1 MPYNPT
7 LLINF
12 QPLKQYFMK
21 LMLPCVIAIFSITLT
36 TPIFSQ
42 KKAAVDTTKATNND
56 PLQTSTFGGLK
67 FRNIGPALV
76 SGRIVDLAVNPK
88 NISEYYIATG
98 NSGIWKTNNNGN
110 TFIPLFDNEASFS
123 MGCVTIDPTNS
134 NIVWAGSGENNN
146 QRVVGYGDGIYKSED
161 AGKSWKNMGLKT
173 SEHIGKIAIDPS
185 NSDIVY
191 VAAYGPLWN
200 SGGERGIYK
209 TIDGGKNWKQ
219 ILFVSEHTGFN
230 EVMIDPR
237 NPSTVYAAAH
247 QRQRKVFMYVGGGPE
262 SAMYKSTDGGSTW
275 NKMMKGIPSDVNLGR
290 FGMAMSPVNPDYLY
304 AIVETTDKAKGG
316 LFASTDRGASWEKR
330 GPFYNSGNYYQ
341 EIFCDP
347 KEINKVYA
355 MDTYAKVS
363 TDGGRTFTNL
373 GDKNKHVDNHVIWIN
388 PINTLHMIEGCDGGL
403 YETYDGAQ
411 NWNFKANLP
420 ITQFYKVSLDNSF
433 PFYNVYGGTQ
443 DNFSL
448 GGPSRTKSENGIV
461 NSDWFI
467 TNGGDGFESQA
478 DYVDPNI
485 VYAESQYGGIVRYDK
500 ITGEKVNIQPIEAAG
515 EQGLRWNWD
524 APMVISQ
531 HDHKRL
537 YFGANKVYRTD
548 DQGSTWKTI
557 SPEMSR
563 GIDRNKLQVMG
574 RVWSVD
580 AVAKNQSTDVY
591 GQTTTIAESPIDE
604 NILYVGTDDGLI
616 HITTDGGKNWNKV
629 DNIPGVPERT
639 YVNQITASPKNKNVA
654 YAAFNH
660 HRYGDFKPYL
670 FKTTDGGKSWL
681 PIQNNLPARGTVYC
695 IVEDNINSNLLF
707 AGTEFGVFFSIDGGA
722 AWTQLKGGLPT
733 LTVKDM
739 EIQKREGDLVIA
751 TFGRGF
757 YVLDDFSPLR
767 NLKKDDLQKSAFIA
781 PIKKAW
787 MYMESLPLGS
797 RDKGFQ
803 GESYWNTLNP
813 KPGSVF
819 TYFIKS
825 EIKSLK
831 EKRQQSE
838 NEKIKK
844 GEASYYP
851 SIDSLRMED
860 AQPAP
865 YLLFTISDETGSV
878 VRRLK
883 TGVKKGL
890 SRINWDFRSDAKS
903 PISFSGVD
911 ETEGSGSRAR
921 GIFVTPG
928 NYNVSLSK
936 FEDGNFTE
944 LVSPQ
949 PFIIESLNMA
959 ALPVTDRKILAD
971 FGKKVSELKRALDGT
986 NSYRNEL
993 NNKIRFLKEA
1003 AIQTSAV
1010 DPSTIKD
1017 IIKLENRLAATD
1029 IILNGDEAL
1038 TKREFIAPTSVSARI
1053 GDIMQNLMATT
1064 SSPTNSYLNS
1074 YTVAGQQFLPVL
1086 AEIKAVGEEIKK
1098 IEIQLEQKGAPYTP
1112 GRIPD
1117 WKMQ

>member
-1 MPYNPT
+1 
-7 LLINF
+7 
-12 QPLKQYFMK
+12 MK
-21 LMLPCVIAIFSITLT
+21 LTLPCLIIIFSITLT

-42 KKAAVDTTKATNND
+42 KKAAVDTAKATNNN
-56 PLQTSTFGGLK
+56 PFQTSTFNGLK

-146 QRVVGYGDGIYKSED
+146 QRVVGYGDGVYKSED

-173 SEHIGKIAIDPS
+173 SEHIGKIAIDPT

-209 TIDGGKNWKQ
+209 TTDGGKNWKQ
-219 ILFVSEHTGFN
+219 VLFVSEHTGFN

-237 NPSTVYAAAH
+237 NPNTVYAAAH

-262 SAMYKSTDGGSTW
+262 SAMYKSTDGGATW

-347 KEINKVYA
+347 KDINKIYA

-363 TDGGRTFTNL
+363 SDGGKTFTNI
-373 GDKNKHVDNHVIWIN
+373 GEKNKHVDNHVIWVD
-388 PINTLHMIEGCDGGL
+388 PSNTQHMIEGCDGGL
-403 YETYDGAQ
+403 YETFDAAQ

-448 GGPSRTKSENGIV
+448 GGPSRTRSENGIV
-461 NSDWFI
+461 NNDWFI
-467 TNGGDGFESQA
+467 TQGGDGFESQA

-485 VYAESQYGGIVRYDK
+485 IYAESQYGGIVRYDK

-524 APMVISQ
+524 APMLISQ

-557 SPEMSR
+557 STEMSR

-574 RVWSVD
+574 KVWSVD

-591 GQTTTIAESPIDE
+591 GQTTTIAESPLDE

-616 HITTDGGKNWNKV
+616 HITTDGGKNWSKV

-639 YVNQITASPKNKNVA
+639 YVNQIVTSPKNKNVA

-670 FKTTDGGKSWL
+670 FKTTDGGKTWL

-695 IVEDNINSNLLF
+695 VAEDNVNSDLLF
-707 AGTEFGVFFSIDGGA
+707 AGTEFGVYFSINGGGS
-722 AWTQLKGGLPT
+722 WTQLKGGLPT
-733 LTVKDM
+733 LAVKDM
-739 EIQKREGDLVIA
+739 EIQKRESDLVIA

-757 YVLDDFSPLR
+757 YVMDDFSPLR
-767 NLKKDDLQKSAFIA
+767 NLKKEDLLKSAFIS

-787 MYMESLPLGS
+787 MYMESTPLGV

-803 GESYWNTLNP
+803 GEGYWNTPNP

-911 ETEGSGSRAR
+911 ETEGSGSRGR

-1003 AIQTSAV
+1003 ALQTSAV

-1038 TKREFIAPTSVSARI
+1038 TKREFEAPTSVSARI

-1117 WKMQ
+1117 WKIQ

>member
-1 MPYNPT
+1 MKIIST
-7 LLINF
+7 IILSLFSGILL
-12 QPLKQYFMK
+12 PAY
-21 LMLPCVIAIFSITLT
+21 
-36 TPIFSQ
+36 SQ
-42 KKAAVDTTKATNND
+42 KKIITDSVKPSN
-56 PLQTSTFGGLK
+56 TSTSQSSVFNGLK

-76 SGRIVDLAVNPK
+76 SGRIADLAVNPK
-88 NISEYYIATG
+88 NTSEYYVAAA
-98 NSGIWKTNNNGN
+98 NSGIWKTINNGN

-123 MGCVTIDPTNS
+123 MGCVVIDPSNTNT
-134 NIVWAGSGENNN
+134 VWAGSGENNN
-146 QRVVGYGDGIYKSED
+146 QRVVGYGDGVYKSED

-173 SEHIGKIAIDPS
+173 SEHIGKIAIDPT

-191 VAAYGPLWN
+191 VAAYGPLWS

-209 TIDGGKNWKQ
+209 TLDGGKTWKQ
-219 ILFVSEHTGFN
+219 VLFVSEHTGFN

-247 QRQRKVFMYVGGGPE
+247 QRQRKVFMYIGGGPE
-262 SAMYKSTDGGSTW
+262 SAMYKSTDGGATW

-290 FGMAMSPVNPDYLY
+290 FGMAMSPINPDYLY

-330 GPFYNSGNYYQ
+330 GSFYNSGNYYQ

-347 KEINKVYA
+347 KDINKIYA
-355 MDTYAKVS
+355 MDVSSKVS
-363 TDGGRTFTNL
+363 EDGGRTFKNL
-373 GDKNKHVDNHVIWIN
+373 GEKNKHVDNHVIWVD
-388 PINTLHMIEGCDGGL
+388 PSNTQHMIEGCDGGL
-403 YETYDGAQ
+403 YETFDGAQ
-411 NWNFKANLP
+411 NWIFKANLP

-448 GGPSRTKSENGIV
+448 GGPSRTRSENGIV

-485 VYAESQYGGIVRYDK
+485 IYAESQYGGIVRYDK

-515 EQGLRWNWD
+515 EGGLRWNWD
-524 APMVISQ
+524 APMLISQ

-557 SPEMSR
+557 SNDMSR
-563 GIDRNKLQVMG
+563 GIDRNKLPVMG
-574 RVWSVD
+574 KIWPVD

-591 GQTTTIAESPIDE
+591 GQTTTIAESPLDE

-616 HITTDGGKNWNKV
+616 HITTDGGKTWNKI
-629 DNIPGVPERT
+629 DNIVGVPERT
-639 YVNQITASPKNKNVA
+639 YVNQIITSSKNKNVA
-654 YAAFNH
+654 YAEFNH

-670 FKTTDGGKSWL
+670 FKTTDGGKTWS

-695 IVEDNINSNLLF
+695 VAEDNVNADLLF
-707 AGTEFGVFFSIDGGA
+707 AGTEFGVYFSIDGGGS
-722 AWTQLKGGLPT
+722 WTQLKGGLPT
-733 LTVKDM
+733 LAVKDM
-739 EIQKREGDLVIA
+739 EIQKRESDLVIA

-767 NLKKDDLQKSAFIA
+767 NLKKEDLQKSAFIS
-781 PIKKAW
+781 PIKKSW
-787 MYMESLPLGS
+787 MYLESTPLGT

-803 GESYWNTLNP
+803 GEGFWNAPNP
-813 KPGSVF
+813 KPGAIF
-819 TYFIKS
+819 TYFIKND
-825 EIKSLK
+825 IKTLK

-838 NEKIKK
+838 SEKIKK
-844 GEASYYP
+844 GEAPYYP

-865 YLLFTISDETGSV
+865 YILFTITDEQGNV
-878 VRRLK
+878 VRRLR

-890 SRINWDFRSDAKS
+890 NRINWDFRGDAKNA
-903 PISFSGVD
+903 INFSSGD
-911 ETEGSGSRAR
+911 ESDVFNSRTR
-921 GIFVTPG
+921 GIFVMPG
-928 NYNVSLSK
+928 NYKVAMSK

-944 LVSPQ
+944 LVSGQ
-949 PFIIESLNMA
+949 PFTIEFLNMA
-959 ALPVTDRKILAD
+959 ALPVTDRKAIAE
-971 FGKKVSELKRALDGT
+971 FGKKVSELKRAFDATTG
-986 NSYRNEL
+986 YRSEL
-993 NNKIRFLKEA
+993 VNKLRFLKEA
-1003 AIQTSAV
+1003 ALQTSSA
-1010 DPSTIKD
+1010 DPSILKD
-1017 IIKLENRLAATD
+1017 IFNVEKRLAATD
-1029 IILNGDEAL
+1029 IILFGDEAL
-1038 TKREFIAPTSVSARI
+1038 TKREFEAPTSVSGRI
-1053 GDIMQNLMATT
+1053 NDIMQNLMSTT
-1064 SSPTNSYLNS
+1064 SSPTNSYMNS
-1074 YTVAGQQFLPVL
+1074 YTVAAKQFTPVL
-1086 AEIKAVGEEIKK
+1086 AEVKALGEEVKK
-1098 IEIQLEQKGAPYTP
+1098 IEVLLEQKGAPYTP
-1112 GRIPD
+1112 GRIPE

>member
-1 MPYNPT
+1 
-7 LLINF
+7 
-12 QPLKQYFMK
+12 MK
-21 LMLPCVIAIFSITLT
+21 LMLLCIIAMLSISLA
-36 TPIFSQ
+36 TPVFSQ
-42 KKAAVDTTKATNND
+42 KKSVADTAKAINND
-56 PLQTSTFGGLK
+56 PFQTSTFSGLK

-88 NISEYYIATG
+88 NNAEYYIATA

-110 TFIPLFDNEASFS
+110 TFTPLFDNEASFS

-146 QRVVGYGDGIYKSED
+146 QRVVGYGDGVYKSED

-173 SEHIGKIAIDPS
+173 SEHIGKIAIDPT

-209 TIDGGKNWKQ
+209 TTDGGKNWKQ
-219 ILFVSEHTGFN
+219 VLFVSEHTGFN

-237 NPSTVYAAAH
+237 NPNTVYAAAH
-247 QRQRKVFMYVGGGPE
+247 QRQRKVFTYIGGGPE
-262 SAMYKSTDGGSTW
+262 SAMYKSTDGGATW

-347 KEINKVYA
+347 KDINKIYA

-363 TDGGRTFTNL
+363 SDGGKTFTNI
-373 GDKNKHVDNHVIWIN
+373 GEKNKHVDNHVIWVD
-388 PINTLHMIEGCDGGL
+388 PSNTQHMIEGCDGGL
-403 YETYDGAQ
+403 YETYDAAQ

-448 GGPSRTKSENGIV
+448 GGPSRTRSENGIV
-461 NSDWFI
+461 NNDWFI
-467 TNGGDGFESQA
+467 TQGGDGFESQA

-500 ITGEKVNIQPIEAAG
+500 ITGEKVNIQPVEAAG

-524 APMVISQ
+524 APMLISQ

-574 RVWSVD
+574 KVWSVD

-591 GQTTTIAESPIDE
+591 GQTTTIAESPLDE

-616 HITTDGGKNWNKV
+616 HITTDGGKNWSKV

-639 YVNQITASPKNKNVA
+639 YVNQIVTSPKNKNVA

-670 FKTTDGGKSWL
+670 FKTTDGGKTWL

-695 IVEDNINSNLLF
+695 VAEDNVNSDLLF
-707 AGTEFGVFFSIDGGA
+707 AGTEFGVYFSINGGGS
-722 AWTQLKGGLPT
+722 WTQLKGGLPT
-733 LTVKDM
+733 LAVKDM
-739 EIQKREGDLVIA
+739 EIQKRESDLVIA

-757 YVLDDFSPLR
+757 YVMDDFSPLR
-767 NLKKDDLQKSAFIA
+767 NLKKEDLLKSAFIS

-787 MYMESLPLGS
+787 MYMESTPLGV

-803 GESYWNTLNP
+803 GEGYWNTPNP

-819 TYFIKS
+819 TYFIKND
-825 EIKSLK
+825 IKTLK
-831 EKRQQSE
+831 EKRQQAES
-838 NEKIKK
+838 EKIKK
-844 GEASYYP
+844 GEAPYYP
-851 SIDSLRMED
+851 SMDSLRMED
-860 AQPAP
+860 VQPAP
-865 YLLFTISDETGSV
+865 YLLFTITDETGSI

-883 TGVKKGL
+883 APVKKGIN
-890 SRINWDFRSDAKS
+890 RINWDFRSDAIT
-903 PISFSGVD
+903 PVSFSAND
-911 ETEGSGSRAR
+911 ETDVFSSRAR
-921 GIFVTPG
+921 GIFVMPG
-928 NYNVSLSK
+928 NYNVSLRK

-949 PFIIESLNMA
+949 AFTIESLNMA
-959 ALPVTDRKILAD
+959 ALPVTDRKMLAD
-971 FGKKVSELKRALDGT
+971 FGKKASELKRALDGT

-993 NNKIRFLKEA
+993 NNKLKFIKEA
-1003 AIQTSAV
+1003 VLVTSSV
-1010 DPSTIKD
+1010 DASMMKE
-1017 IIKLENRLAATD
+1017 IIKLENRLAASD
-1029 IILNGDEAL
+1029 IILNGDDAL
-1038 TKREFIAPTSVSARI
+1038 TKREFEAPTSISGRI
-1053 GDIMQNLMATT
+1053 GSIMQNLISTT
-1064 SSPTNSYLNS
+1064 TSPTNSYLNS
-1074 YTVAGQQFLPVL
+1074 YTVAAQQFTPVL
-1086 AEIKAVGEEIKK
+1086 AEVKAVGEEIKK

>member
-1 MPYNPT
+1 
-7 LLINF
+7 
-12 QPLKQYFMK
+12 MK
-21 LMLPCVIAIFSITLT
+21 LTLPCLIIIFSITLT

-42 KKAAVDTTKATNND
+42 KKAAVDTAKATNNN
-56 PLQTSTFGGLK
+56 PFQTSTFNGLK

-146 QRVVGYGDGIYKSED
+146 QRVVGYGDGVYKSED

-173 SEHIGKIAIDPS
+173 SEHIGKIAIDPT

-209 TIDGGKNWKQ
+209 TTDGGKNWKQ
-219 ILFVSEHTGFN
+219 VLFVSEHTGFN

-237 NPSTVYAAAH
+237 NPNTVYAAAH

-262 SAMYKSTDGGSTW
+262 SAMYKSTDGGATW

-347 KEINKVYA
+347 KDINKIYA

-363 TDGGRTFTNL
+363 SDGGKTFTNI
-373 GDKNKHVDNHVIWIN
+373 GEKNKHVDNHVIWVD
-388 PINTLHMIEGCDGGL
+388 PSNTQHMIEGCDGGL
-403 YETYDGAQ
+403 YETFDAAQ

-448 GGPSRTKSENGIV
+448 GGPSRTRSENGIV
-461 NSDWFI
+461 NNDWFI
-467 TNGGDGFESQA
+467 TQGGDGFESQA

-524 APMVISQ
+524 APMLISK

-557 SPEMSR
+557 STEMSR

-574 RVWSVD
+574 KVWSVD

-616 HITTDGGKNWNKV
+616 HITTDGGKNWSKV
-629 DNIPGVPERT
+629 DNISGVPERT
-639 YVNQITASPKNKNVA
+639 YVNQIVTSPKNKNVA

-670 FKTTDGGKSWL
+670 FKTTDGGKTWL

-695 IVEDNINSNLLF
+695 VAEDNVNSDLLF
-707 AGTEFGVFFSIDGGA
+707 AGTEFGVYFSINGGGS
-722 AWTQLKGGLPT
+722 WTQLKGGLPT
-733 LTVKDM
+733 LAVKDM
-739 EIQKREGDLVIA
+739 EIQKRESDLVIA

-757 YVLDDFSPLR
+757 YVMDDFSPLR
-767 NLKKDDLQKSAFIA
+767 NLKKEDLLKSAFIS

-787 MYMESLPLGS
+787 MYMESTPLGV

-803 GESYWNTLNP
+803 GEGYWNTPNP

-911 ETEGSGSRAR
+911 ETEGSGSRGR

-993 NNKIRFLKEA
+993 TNKIRFLKEA
-1003 AIQTSAV
+1003 AFQTSAV

-1038 TKREFIAPTSVSARI
+1038 TKREFEAPTSVSARI

-1117 WKMQ
+1117 WKIQ

>member
-1 MPYNPT
+1 
-7 LLINF
+7 
-12 QPLKQYFMK
+12 MK
-21 LMLPCVIAIFSITLT
+21 IFITFILSVIILHVSFPVYA
-36 TPIFSQ
+36 Q
-42 KKAAVDTTKATNND
+42 KKLFLDSTKTVGGGSST
-56 PLQTSTFGGLK
+56 TSTFNGLK

-88 NISEYYIATG
+88 NTSEYYIATA
-98 NSGIWKTNNNGN
+98 NSGIWKTNNSGT
-110 TFIPLFDNEASFS
+110 TFIPLFDGEASFS
-123 MGCVTIDPTNS
+123 MGCVTIDPSNS
-134 NIVWAGSGENNN
+134 NTVWAGSGENNN
-146 QRVVGYGDGIYKSED
+146 QRVVGYGDGVYKTDD

-173 SEHIGKIAIDPS
+173 SEHIGQIAIDPT
-185 NSDIVY
+185 NSDVVY

-209 TIDGGKNWKQ
+209 TTDGGKNWKQ
-219 ILFVSEHTGFN
+219 VLFVSEHTGFN

-237 NPSTVYAAAH
+237 NTNTIYAAAH
-247 QRQRKVFMYVGGGPE
+247 QRQRKVYSYIGGGPE
-262 SAMYKSTDGGSTW
+262 SAMYKSTDGGTTW
-275 NKMMKGIPSDVNLGR
+275 NKIMKGLPTDVNIGR
-290 FGMAMSPVNPDYLY
+290 IGMAMSPVNPDYIY

-316 LFASTDRGASWEKR
+316 LFLSTDRGASWEKR
-330 GPFYNSGNYYQ
+330 GSFYNSGNYYQ

-347 KEINKVYA
+347 KDVDKIYA
-355 MDTYAKVS
+355 MDTNAKVS
-363 TDGGRTFTNL
+363 EDGGKTFRNI
-373 GDKNKHVDNHVIWIN
+373 GDKNKHVDNHVIWVD
-388 PINTLHMIEGCDGGL
+388 PANTKHMIEGCDGGL
-403 YETYDGAQ
+403 YETYDAAQ

-420 ITQFYKVSLDNSF
+420 ITQFYKVSLDNGF

-515 EQGLRWNWD
+515 EAGLRWNWD
-524 APMVISQ
+524 APMLISQ

-537 YFGANKVYRTD
+537 YFGANKIYRTD

-557 SPEMSR
+557 SGDMSR

-574 RVWSVD
+574 KVWSVD

-591 GQTTTIAESPIDE
+591 GQTTSIAESTLDE

-616 HITTDGGKNWNKV
+616 HVTKDGGQNWSKV

-639 YVNQITASPKNKNVA
+639 YVNKIIASHKDKNVA
-654 YAAFNH
+654 YVTFNH

-670 FKTTDGGKSWL
+670 FKTTDGGKTWL

-695 IVEDNINSNLLF
+695 VAEDNINQNLLF
-707 AGTEFGVFFSIDGGA
+707 AGTEFGIYFSIDGGA
-722 AWTQLKGGLPT
+722 SWTQLKGGLPT
-733 LTVKDM
+733 VAVKDM
-739 EIQKREGDLVIA
+739 EIQKRESDLVIA

-757 YVLDDFSPLR
+757 YVLDDYSPLR
-767 NLKKDDLQKSAFIA
+767 NLKKEDLQKSAFIS

-787 MYMESLPLGS
+787 MYMESTPLGT

-803 GESYWNTLNP
+803 GESYWNTPNP

-819 TYFIKS
+819 TYFIKND
-825 EIKSLK
+825 IKTLK
-831 EKRQQSE
+831 EKRQQAE

-844 GEASYYP
+844 GEAPYYP
-851 SIDSLRMED
+851 SLDSLRMED
-860 AQPAP
+860 EQPAP
-865 YLLFTISDETGSV
+865 YLLFIITDETGMV

-883 TGVKKGL
+883 APVKKGL
-890 SRINWDFRSDAKS
+890 NRITWDFRDDAKS
-903 PISFSGVD
+903 PVGSSALDGN
-911 ETEGSGSRAR
+911 EGGGSRAR
-921 GIFVTPG
+921 GIFVLPG

-944 LVSPQ
+944 LVFQQ
-949 PFIIESLNMA
+949 PFTIESLNLA
-959 ALPVTDRKILAD
+959 ALPVTDRKMLVD
-971 FGKKVSELKRALDGT
+971 FGKKASELKRALDGT

-993 NNKIRFLKEA
+993 VNKLKFIKEA
-1003 AIQTSAV
+1003 VLATPAIE
-1010 DPSTIKD
+1010 PSIMKD
-1017 IIKLENRLAATD
+1017 IFKLESRLVAAD

-1038 TKREFIAPTSVSARI
+1038 TKREFEAPTSVSARV
-1053 GDIMQNLMATT
+1053 GDIMQNLISTT
-1064 SSPTNSYLNS
+1064 TSPTNAYLNS
-1074 YTVAGQQFLPVL
+1074 YTVAAQQFSPVL
-1086 AEIKAVGEEIKK
+1086 KEIKAVGEEIKK

>member
-1 MPYNPT
+1 
-7 LLINF
+7 
-12 QPLKQYFMK
+12 MK
-21 LMLPCVIAIFSITLT
+21 LMLLCIIAMLSISLA
-36 TPIFSQ
+36 TPVFSQ
-42 KKAAVDTTKATNND
+42 KKVVTDTTKATNND
-56 PLQTSTFGGLK
+56 PFQTSTFNGLK

-88 NISEYYIATG
+88 NNAEYYIATA
-98 NSGIWKTNNNGN
+98 NSGIWKTNNSGN
-110 TFIPLFDNEASFS
+110 TYIPLFDNEASFS

-146 QRVVGYGDGIYKSED
+146 QRVVGYGDGVYKSDD

-173 SEHIGKIAIDPS
+173 SEHIGKIAVDPT
-185 NSDIVY
+185 NADIVY

-200 SGGERGIYK
+200 SGGERGVYK
-209 TIDGGKNWKQ
+209 TTDGGKNWKQ

-230 EVMIDPR
+230 EVMIDPK
-237 NPSTVYAAAH
+237 NTNTIYAAAH
-247 QRQRKVFMYVGGGPE
+247 QRQRKVFTYIGGGPE
-262 SAMYKSTDGGSTW
+262 SAMYKSTDGGTTW
-275 NKMMKGIPSDVNLGR
+275 NKMMKGLPSDVNIGR
-290 FGMAMSPVNPDYLY
+290 IGMAMSPVNSDYLY

-330 GPFYNSGNYYQ
+330 GSFYNSGNYYQ

-347 KEINKVYA
+347 KDINKIYA

-363 TDGGRTFTNL
+363 TDGGKTFTNL
-373 GDKNKHVDNHVIWIN
+373 GDKNKHVDNHVIWID
-388 PINTLHMIEGCDGGL
+388 PTNTLHMIEGCDGGL
-403 YETYDGAQ
+403 YETYDAAQ

-500 ITGEKVNIQPIEAAG
+500 LTGEKLNIQPVEAAG
-515 EQGLRWNWD
+515 EAALRWNWD
-524 APMVISQ
+524 APMLISQ

-574 RVWSVD
+574 KVWSVD
-580 AVAKNQSTDVY
+580 AVAKNQSTDIY
-591 GQTTTIAESPIDE
+591 GQTTTIAESPLDE

-616 HITTDGGKNWNKV
+616 HITTDGGKNWSKT

-639 YVNQITASPKNKNVA
+639 YVNQIIASSKNKNVA

-670 FKTTDGGKSWL
+670 FKTADGGKTWL
-681 PIQNNLPARGTVYC
+681 PIQHNLPARGTVYC
-695 IVEDNINSNLLF
+695 VAEDNINSDLLF
-707 AGTEFGVFFSIDGGA
+707 AGTEFGVYFSIDGGGN
-722 AWTQLKGGLPT
+722 WIQLKGGLPT
-733 LTVKDM
+733 LAVKDM
-739 EIQKREGDLVIA
+739 EIQKRENDLVIA

-757 YVLDDFSPLR
+757 YVLDDYSALR
-767 NLKKDDLQKSAFIA
+767 NLKKEDLQKSAFIS

-787 MYMESLPLGS
+787 MYMESIPLGS

-803 GESYWNTLNP
+803 GESYWNTPNP

-819 TYFIKS
+819 TYFIKN

-844 GEASYYP
+844 GEAFYYP
-851 SIDSLRMED
+851 TIDSLRMED

-865 YLLFTISDETGSV
+865 YLLFTITDETGSV

-883 TGVKKGL
+883 TPVKKGMN
-890 SRINWDFRSDAKS
+890 RINWDFRDDAKNA
-903 PISFSGVD
+903 ISFSAGD
-911 ETEGSGSRAR
+911 EADVSNSRTR
-921 GIFVTPG
+921 GIFVMPG
-928 NYNVSLSK
+928 VYKVSLSK

-944 LVSPQ
+944 LVAPQ
-949 PFIIESLNMA
+949 PFLIESLNTA
-959 ALPVTDRKILAD
+959 ALPVTERKSMSE
-971 FGKKVSELKRALDGT
+971 FGKKVTELKRAFDAT
-986 NSYRNEL
+986 NGYRTEL
-993 NNKIRFLKEA
+993 LSKLKFLKEA
-1003 AIQTSAV
+1003 TLQTASV
-1010 DPSTIKD
+1010 DASTIKN
-1017 IIKLENRLAATD
+1017 IFNIERRLAAAD
-1029 IILNGDEAL
+1029 IILNGDESL
-1038 TKREFIAPTSVSARI
+1038 TKREFEASTSIAGRI
-1053 GDIMQNLMATT
+1053 NDIMQNLMATT
-1064 SSPTNSYLNS
+1064 SAPTNAYMSS
-1074 YTVAGQQFLPVL
+1074 YTIAAQQFSPVL
-1086 AEIKAVGEEIKK
+1086 TEIKTIGEEIKK
-1098 IEIQLEQKGAPYTP
+1098 IEIMLEQKGAPYTP
-1112 GRIPD
+1112 GRIPE
-1117 WKMQ
+1117 WKIQ